1 MTALINRG
9 GRTSITLAAAVAD
22 AGTVDLSY
30 PSGTSQKSF
39 NAGLKGPGSYVMLND
54 NDKFTEAAAKIS
66 MSFGASL
73 ITLTNSTGFSWPVG
87 TKVELFVDQQDGN
100 DIVLIQAPIDLASI
114 AGAGDVMTD
123 IRPGVYGKIE
133 YWEFVVTK
141 PVTTAAKAATLNL
154 EIDTT
159 NVTGGTIALTSAAAT
174 PLGKVIAQGSDIT
187 GNNTLTPE
195 STLSIEA
202 ASVTAFAEG
211 QGFVNI
217 RIRKTKSADG
227 VI

>member
-39 NAGLKGPGSYVMLND
+39 NAGLKGPGGYVMLND

-100 DIVLIQAPIDLASI
+100 DIVLMQVPIDLASI
-114 AGAGDVMTD
+114 AGAGDVMTN

-133 YWEFVVTK
+133 YWEFVTTK

-174 PLGKVIAQGSDIT
+174 PLGAVIAGADIT

-227 VI
+227 EI